1 MPEDLGLL
9 CHYLATPVATTAT
22 AGAPAASGSSKD
34 SDTAGIGMTTIV
46 IIVCAC
52 AVVLALVVA
61 AVYKAKQPA
70 VADAPAGVTLSEVEP
85 KADPRAN
92 LA

>member
-1 MPEDLGLL
+1 
-9 CHYLATPVATTAT
+9 
-22 AGAPAASGSSKD
+22 
-34 SDTAGIGMTTIV
+34 MTTIV